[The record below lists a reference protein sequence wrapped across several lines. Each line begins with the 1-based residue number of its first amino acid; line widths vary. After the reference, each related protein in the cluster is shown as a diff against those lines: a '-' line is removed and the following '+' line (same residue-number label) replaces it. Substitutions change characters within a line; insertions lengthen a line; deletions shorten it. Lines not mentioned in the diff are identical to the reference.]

1 MIRLLITFVCVATF
15 FNGNAQSSNVFLERS
30 YWKAKPGIE
39 KVRADIKAGNDA
51 SEFNAYKFDAVTW
64 AIIEDASNETVW
76 LLLQQK
82 GNDVN
87 KRSHDGRTA
96 IFWASYRGN
105 VELMKQ
111 LIDKGGKTDLIDDHG
126 YSLVNFA
133 ATTGQVDKSLYE
145 LCVKHGADLKSER
158 NKDGANPLLL
168 LMPHLKDTEMIDYF
182 AEHGLSLDQKDD
194 QGNNAFVYAARAG
207 NTKMMELTMSKGL
220 DVHANNDAAMI
231 FASKGM
237 RRKPNG
243 HETFVFLKNQGVSP
257 KAKDKKGKNALHYL
271 ASSSKD
277 KEVFDFF
284 FSKALSLD
292 DKDEKGLTPFL
303 IAVERNSAEMISWFI
318 PKVSEKNASNEKGEN
333 ALHVAAKRGDDKIV
347 EALVNAGVDK
357 DHANKDGLTPLH
369 VAAMTAKDVKVLER
383 LVRLG
388 ADKSKETPFG
398 ESAYDLAMEN
408 ELLQK
413 SEASLNFLK

>member
-1 MIRLLITFVCVATF
+1 MIRLIIAFVCVATF

-39 KVRADIKAGNDA
+39 KVRADIKAGNNA

-64 AIIEDASNETVW
+64 AIIEGASNETVW
-76 LLLQQK
+76 LLLQQE

-96 IFWASYRGN
+96 VFWAAYRGN

-111 LIDKGGKTDLIDDHG
+111 LIDQGAKTDLIDDHG
-126 YSLVNFA
+126 YSLVSFA
-133 ATTGQVDKSLYE
+133 ATTGQVDKSLYQ
-145 LCVKHGADLKSER
+145 LCIKHGADLKAEQD
-158 NKDGANPLLL
+158 NDGANPLLL
-168 LMPHLKDTEMIDYF
+168 LMPHLQDEEMINF
-182 AEHGLSLDQKDD
+182 LVEHGLSLDQNDD
-194 QGNNAFVYAARAG
+194 HGNNAFVYAAKSG
-207 NTKMMELTMSKGL
+207 NTKMMELAMVKGL
-220 DVHANNDAAMI
+220 DVRANKDAAMI

-237 RRKPNG
+237 RRKPNKR
-243 HETFVFLKNQGVSP
+243 ETFDFLKKQGVSP

-271 ASSSKD
+271 ALGSKD

-284 FSKALSLD
+284 FSEGLSMD
-292 DKDEKGLTPFL
+292 DKDQKGVTPFL
-303 IAVERNSAEMISWFI
+303 VAAERNSAEMISWFLSR
-318 PKVSEKNASNEKGEN
+318 VTEKNASNEKGEN
-333 ALHVAAKRGDDKIV
+333 ALHLASKRGDEKII

-357 DHANKDGLTPLH
+357 DQANKDGLTPLH
-369 VAAMTAKDVKVLER
+369 VAAMTAKDVKMLER
-383 LVRLG
+383 LVQLG

-398 ESAYDLAMEN
+398 ERAYDLAMEN